1 MYNFHLEIKFLDNEY
16 WWGGAVDEGIFMPY
30 INNYPLADLNDN
42 NFGNQA
48 TSFFISSKG
57 RYFYSD
63 EPIRYEIQHYS
74 ALYIALT
81 FFWINARVITFSGRR
96 GNITDSTAKS
106 TLLPTSLT
114 PSFSAFSES
123 SLCIFTATNAPAK
136 GTKQASA
143 HIRALLP
150 LPISSLTDLSRNATQ
165 INPNMKPERIERP
178 T

>member
-63 EPIRYEIQHYS
+63 EPIRYEIKDKIY
-74 ALYIALT
+74 AELK
-81 FFWINARVITFSGRR
+81 INGAVVQTGEGQR
-96 GNITDSTAKS
+96 
-106 TLLPTSLT
+106 
-114 PSFSAFSES
+114 
-123 SLCIFTATNAPAK
+123 TATNPKIKKMFSKLTALVFPFLSC
-136 GTKQASA
+136 TK
-143 HIRALLP
+143 
-150 LPISSLTDLSRNATQ
+150 ISNLFFPCIVNSKDNLS
-165 INPNMKPERIERP
+165 
-178 T
+178 